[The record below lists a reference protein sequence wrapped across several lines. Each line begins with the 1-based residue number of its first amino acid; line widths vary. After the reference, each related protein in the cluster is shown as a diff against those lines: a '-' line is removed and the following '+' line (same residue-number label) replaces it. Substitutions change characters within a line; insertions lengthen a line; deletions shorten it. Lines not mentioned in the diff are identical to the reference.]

1 MSIIELIAD
10 IPTNA
15 VLREQAKALEKK
27 IVDLEQQN
35 DELKKRIKEIESQL
49 AAKTA
54 ADDLVEHR
62 GVYFKRQQ
70 NGGYTRTVLCI
81 VCRKPMS
88 SSQQVLNYRCM
99 CGYVADFTGRQLDEV
114 MRSLPK

>member
-15 VLREQAKALEKK
+15 VLREQAKSLEKK
-27 IVDLEQQN
+27 IGELEQEN
-35 DELKKRIKEIESQL
+35 SELKKHLKETESQL

-54 ADDLVEHR
+54 IDDLVEHR
-62 GVYFKRQQ
+62 GVYFKRQPT
-70 NGGYTRTVLCI
+70 GGYARTVFCNA
-81 VCRKPMS
+81 CRRPMS

-99 CGYVADFTGRQLDEV
+99 CGFVADFTGKQLDEV